1 MEQKGF
7 VITVANYLD
16 DFLLMAYTVTECNK
30 LMSQF
35 LLLCNKVE
43 CPVSQEKTE
52 WASSLM
58 TILGM
63 LLNGANFTLS
73 IPQEKRIK
81 ATNVLQGVLAK
92 KKVTVRMIQ
101 KLCWFLN
108 FLNHAIIPGH
118 TFTRCMYDKLR
129 LRNKQGR
136 MLKAYHHVN
145 LDVGFRCDCEM
156 WLMFLNQ
163 VSEQNICR
171 PFTDLSAFE
180 YADTLQF
187 HTDAAKKAGCGMGA
201 VFCNEWVTRIWNTN
215 FLMEQDP
222 SIEFLELYALTVG
235 VLTWQS
241 NLVNNRFIIF
251 CDNQAVMGMVNNMT
265 SKCPQCMKLIRILT
279 RNGLQCNRSNL
290 S

>member
-1 MEQKGF
+1 M
-7 VITVANYLD
+7 
-16 DFLLMAYTVTECNK
+16 
-30 LMSQF
+30 
-35 LLLCNKVE
+35 
-43 CPVSQEKTE
+43 
-52 WASSLM
+52 
-58 TILGM
+58 
-63 LLNGANFTLS
+63 
-73 IPQEKRIK
+73 
-81 ATNVLQGVLAK
+81 
-92 KKVTVRMIQ
+92 VRMIQ

-108 FLNHAIIPGH
+108 FLNHAIVPGH

-145 LDVGFRCDCEM
+145 LDVGFRRDCEM

-187 HTDAAKKAGCGMGA
+187 HTDAAKKAGCGMRA

-279 RNGLQCNRSNL
+279 RNVLQCNRWILVRYIATKMNILADAL
-290 S
+290 SRGEYKRFWRFTPENMKAEPSKIPEEIWPIEKIWFGS